1 LDTRRRQPRTI
12 AIAIAGEL
20 KEEVIVLIP
29 KTGLLAI
36 IFSLLL
42 PFQQA
47 QPRRDPLEYI
57 KLLESERRVSDLQ
70 VTRVVEALKIAP
82 GQRVADL
89 GAGSGLFTRPIAKIV
104 GERGAVFAID
114 VDPELLKHVE
124 KTAREQQLSNIRT
137 VLAGEDD
144 PKIPEPVELIAIID
158 TLHHIN
164 NRAVYLRNLRRY
176 LRPQGR
182 IAIIDFSETWPPGH
196 ENMKYSLAELEE
208 WMKSG
213 GYERIEKHD
222 FLGNNFFVVYRVSD
236 GSK

>member
-1 LDTRRRQPRTI
+1 MS
-12 AIAIAGEL
+12 
-20 KEEVIVLIP
+20 IP
-29 KTGLLAI
+29 KAAFLLITLA
-36 IFSLLL
+36 LLL
-42 PFQQA
+42 PGQQT
-47 QPRRDPLEYI
+47 QPRRDAQEYI
-57 KLLESERRVSDLQ
+57 KLLESERRITDLQ
-70 VTRVVEALKIAP
+70 VNRVVETLKITP
-82 GQRVADL
+82 GQQIADL

-104 GERGAVFAID
+104 GERGTVFAID

-144 PKIPEPVELIAIID
+144 PKIPEPVDLIAIID

-164 NRAVYLRNLRRY
+164 NRAAYLRNLRRY

-182 IAIIDFSETWPPGH
+182 IAIIDFSETWPTGH
-196 ENMKYSLAELEE
+196 ESMRYSLVELEG

-213 GYERIEKHD
+213 GYDRVEKHD
-222 FLGNNFFVVYRVSD
+222 FLSNNFFVVYRVAN